1 MEGNATVAYLYF
13 DFTTQEEQSPAA
25 ILGPVLKQVV
35 GKLNEVPER
44 VVQASRDRGKL
55 IGGQKLAL
63 AEILEFFQDIS
74 SSRCT
79 FICIDALD

>member
-1 MEGNATVAYLYF
+1 MKGNATVACLYF
-13 DFTTQEEQSPAA
+13 DFTTQEQQSPAA

-44 VVQASRDRGKL
+44 VVQAFRDRGEL
-55 IGGQKLAL
+55 ISGQKLAL
-63 AEILEFFQDIS
+63 AEIVEFFQGIS

-79 FICIDALD
+79 PIRIDALD